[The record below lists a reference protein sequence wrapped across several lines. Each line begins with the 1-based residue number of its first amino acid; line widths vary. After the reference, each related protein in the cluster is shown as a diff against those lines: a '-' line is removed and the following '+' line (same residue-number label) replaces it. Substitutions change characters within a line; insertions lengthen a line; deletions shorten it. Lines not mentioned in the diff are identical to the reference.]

1 MNVSVDVRNTGSVK
15 GDEVVQLY
23 VRDVASSI
31 TRPVKELKGFR
42 RITLEPGASTTVEF
56 RLGKDAF
63 AFWNEEM
70 RYVVEPGEFHIMAG
84 PEQRRP
90 QDRSPHRD
98 RHWRRGMTTADLMR
112 ESAAAQVAS
121 PGRYRWRICALLLA
135 ATTINYIDRQV
146 LGVLAPDLQR
156 AFAWNEIEYGY
167 IVTAFQAA
175 YAIGL
180 VTAGAVIDR
189 LGTRLGYALAITVWS
204 LAAMSHA
211 LVGSVAGFAMARFAL
226 GLGEAGNFPAAI
238 KTVAEWFPR
247 RERAFATGIF
257 NSGSNIGAI
266 IAPLAVP
273 VLAVSFGW
281 QAAFLA
287 TGALS
292 AAWLVTWLAT
302 YRPPEQHPHL
312 SSAELA
318 LIRSDPQEPSIR
330 VPWLQLLRHRQTWAF
345 VMAKFMTD
353 PIWWFFLFWLPK
365 FLNAE
370 YGLTL
375 TGLGLPLVVIY
386 LMADVGSI
394 AGGWIAGRFIKRGW
408 SVNRARKGAMLIC
421 ALAVTPISFAS
432 NAGNLW
438 LAVALIGLATAG
450 HQGWSANVFTLTSD
464 MFPRHTVASVVGM
477 GGFGG
482 AVGGMLI
489 ATFTGFLLESTG
501 SYVPVFMMAGFA
513 YLLALLVVHLLAP
526 RLEPARIAGPD
537 AST

>member
-1 MNVSVDVRNTGSVK
+1 MSRAAIASDIQAEAVR
-15 GDEVVQLY
+15 
-23 VRDVASSI
+23 
-31 TRPVKELKGFR
+31 
-42 RITLEPGASTTVEF
+42 
-56 RLGKDAF
+56 
-63 AFWNEEM
+63 
-70 RYVVEPGEFHIMAG
+70 
-84 PEQRRP
+84 
-90 QDRSPHRD
+90 
-98 RHWRRGMTTADLMR
+98 
-112 ESAAAQVAS
+112 

-156 AFAWNEIEYGY
+156 LFSWSEIEYGY

-180 VTAGAVIDR
+180 VSAGAVIDH
-189 LGTRLGYALAITVWS
+189 LGTRIGYAIAITIWS
-204 LAAMSHA
+204 IAAMSHA
-211 LVGSVAGFAMARFAL
+211 LAASVVGFALARFAL

-266 IAPLAVP
+266 VAPLAVP
-273 VLAVSFGW
+273 IIAVTWGW

-287 TGALS
+287 TGVLS
-292 AAWLVTWLAT
+292 AAWLVIWLLT
-302 YRPPEQHPHL
+302 YRPPEQHPKL
-312 SSAELA
+312 STAELA
-318 LIRSDPQEPSIR
+318 VIRSDPQESAVR

-365 FLNAE
+365 FLNSE

-375 TGLGLPLVVIY
+375 TALGAPLVAIF

-408 SVNRARKGAMLIC
+408 SVNRARKSAMLIC
-421 ALAVTPISFAS
+421 AVAVVPIVFAS
-432 NAGNLW
+432 QAQSLW
-438 LAVALIGLATAG
+438 VAVALIGLATAG

-464 MFPRHTVASVVGM
+464 MFPRRTVASVVGI

-489 ATFTGFLLESTG
+489 ATFTGFLLETTG
-501 SYVPVFMMAGFA
+501 SYVPVFLMAGSA
-513 YLLALLVVHLLAP
+513 YLLALAVVHALAP
-526 RLEPARIAGPD
+526 KLEPARIALPTTEG
-537 AST
+537 